1 MGLENQAKLIQD
13 AKSLSD
19 AFLFLLNLLLC
30 GTLLQLE
37 AWLGN
42 LEGRELGHSVGSIK
56 GKSKIEMQEQ
66 RSEGMRPLI
75 TAAKTHNP
83 ATDSVNGQTT
93 EYMAEKSVEKQ
104 EKDIIPK
111 KRKGE
116 AKPSQANEARKANSH
131 FH

>member
-1 MGLENQAKLIQD
+1 
-13 AKSLSD
+13 
-19 AFLFLLNLLLC
+19 
-30 GTLLQLE
+30 
-37 AWLGN
+37 
-42 LEGRELGHSVGSIK
+42 
-56 GKSKIEMQEQ
+56 
-66 RSEGMRPLI
+66 MRPLI

-104 EKDIIPK
+104 EKDIISK